1 MRLASSDPDCHGPD
15 YHYCPQLPGLHS
27 QVLRRRPNAASN
39 NRRCCLSKSRSCDS
53 YASFNSS
60 SSYPPG
66 SSPTASQFSHKPSKP
81 GALQIGYL
89 SAQETAQCFRF
100 LPSKLQESCFSSE
113 ERAYLRQTYRES
125 VILDAADQAV
135 YRLDRLN
142 KELARPS
149 SETLPSEITT
159 THISQ
164 TSTLYFESSD
174 SESDSD
180 SNTDS
185 DWDTDPESDDD
196 EMDASLHDRL
206 RVLDDNKNL
215 DLSLDEYHSHVVNTV
230 PKLPPRTRPS
240 FRRTMSFSPANRA
253 RKTTSISHSKAPS
266 SSQSSNVPL
275 SLAHIVGRHSTSRPP
290 SGQQRS
296 PLHLP
301 RSSTS
306 NIGPTAQ
313 YYQDPEARLKLR
325 VYLASPQKFD
335 EAVEFGFP
343 SLDDNKDNNNPRPV
357 CPEKIPECPIPPK
370 VQRITGTFFED
381 QNGAVHG
388 DRIDK
393 APRRTSRL
401 SKAPPNTQNPN
412 AKRQSRMPS
421 QSGPRRGPG
430 SREMTLKMTLTRPDL
445 RTDSPSTSPTSA
457 EDPLKLEE
465 LSAVD
470 NSHETWESDP
480 DQQNVM
486 RKMWRKIRK
495 QK

>member
-1 MRLASSDPDCHGPD
+1 MRLAPSDPDCYGPD
-15 YHYCPQLPGLHS
+15 YHCPQLPGLHS

-39 NRRCCLSKSRSCDS
+39 NRCCCLSKSRSCDS
-53 YASFNSS
+53 YASFDSS
-60 SSYPPG
+60 SSSSSPS
-66 SSPTASQFSHKPSKP
+66 SSPTASQFSHKPPKP
-81 GALQIGYL
+81 GALQVGYL
-89 SAQETAQCFRF
+89 FAQQTAQCFHS
-100 LPSKLQESCFSSE
+100 LPSKLQQRFFSPE

-149 SETLPSEITT
+149 FETLPFETTT
-159 THISQ
+159 THNSQ

-174 SESDSD
+174 SDSGSDSE
-180 SNTDS
+180 
-185 DWDTDPESDDD
+185 WDTDPESDDD
-196 EMDASLHDRL
+196 EMDASLYDRL
-206 RVLDDNKNL
+206 RGLDDNKNL

-230 PKLPPRTRPS
+230 PKLPPRSKPS

-253 RKTTSISHSKAPS
+253 RKTTSISHTKAPS
-266 SSQSSNVPL
+266 SSQSSNVPS

-301 RSSTS
+301 HSSTS
-306 NIGPTAQ
+306 NIDPTAQ

-343 SLDDNKDNNNPRPV
+343 SMGDNKDNNYPHPE

-370 VQRITGTFFED
+370 VQRVTGTFFED

-388 DRIDK
+388 DRNDK

-412 AKRQSRMPS
+412 AKRQSRAPS

-430 SREMTLKMTLTRPDL
+430 NREMTLKMTLTRPDL

-470 NSHETWESDP
+470 NSHEIWESDP

-486 RKMWRKIRK
+486 KKMWRKIRK